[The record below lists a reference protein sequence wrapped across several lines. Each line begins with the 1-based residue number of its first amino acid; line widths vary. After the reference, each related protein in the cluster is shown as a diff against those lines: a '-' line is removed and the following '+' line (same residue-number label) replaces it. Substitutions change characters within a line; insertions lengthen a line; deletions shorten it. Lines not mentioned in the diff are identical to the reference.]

1 MSSLYRMTKN
11 IIFFF
16 KSKNLEL
23 KRLSCII
30 PVGLYKREIE
40 GTMTTKEEKE
50 RSYQKQSVREISNSY
65 TAGFEEELWTM
76 ITALQTGNEKTVDY
90 CLELLKGGAASQQ
103 FGFRAVKRIWDF

>member
-1 MSSLYRMTKN
+1 MQNDKKYNLY
-11 IIFFF
+11 FL

-30 PVGLYKREIE
+30 PVGPYKRETE

-50 RSYQKQSVREISNSY
+50 RSYQKQNGREISNSY
-65 TAGFEEELWTM
+65 TAGFEEALWTM
-76 ITALQTGNEKTVDY
+76 ITALQAGNEKTVDC

-103 FGFRAVKRIWDF
+103 FGFRAVKRIWGF